1 MKHVFEKLAR
11 ATLAPTLQLQSDH
24 EIMISCRYGQILLSP
39 ERVID

>member
-1 MKHVFEKLAR
+1 MNHVFKKLAR
-11 ATLAPTLQLQSDH
+11 STLAPTLQMQSDH